1 MESLGI
7 IFRLLAVSQVV
18 LFAAAVVLSSNPW
31 RIRALGAGLGIGVA
45 CYLIIPPVI
54 DYWGRNVAAVLIIA
68 AEVLPLL
75 LLLFVRVL
83 FDDLRRLPR
92 AEQVIVAIYFALWLG
107 TALPESPGGMPVLAF
122 QIGKLA
128 IVLRAIWIVLAGRS
142 DDLVDARLRLR
153 TAFATALSLAAAAVV
168 TTELVTAM
176 QVPVLIDLIGMALIC
191 GLSFASNLAFMRWNP
206 SFSLIGEEPASRTT
220 RPAESRDPLLD
231 QIDRLMNQE
240 RLYADHDLRIAGLAE
255 RCGIPE
261 YRLRRTINKGL
272 GYRNFN
278 QFVNRFRLR
287 EAAER
292 LIAEP
297 RVAILT
303 IAIDVGFRSIS
314 SFNAAFRAHYGCSP
328 SEYRRRQVPESR

>member
-18 LFAAAVVLSSNPW
+18 LFAAAVALSSNPW
-31 RIRALGAGLGIGVA
+31 RTRAIGAGLGIGVA
-45 CYLIIPPVI
+45 CYLILPPVI
-54 DYWGRNVAAVLIIA
+54 DYWGRDPAAVFIIA
-68 AEVLPLL
+68 ADAVPLL
-75 LLLFVRVL
+75 LLLFVRVV
-83 FDDLRRLPR
+83 FDDLRRLSMT
-92 AEQVIVAIYFALWLG
+92 EQVIVALYLTLWLG
-107 TALPESPGGMPVLAF
+107 TALPKSFGDIPVLAF

-128 IVLRAIWIVLAGRS
+128 VILWAIWIVLAGRT
-142 DDLVDARLRLR
+142 DDLVGARLRLR
-153 TAFATALSLAAAAVV
+153 TAFATALGLAAAAVV
-168 TTELVTAM
+168 TTELVTDR
-176 QVPVLIDLIGMALIC
+176 QVPMPIDQIGMALIC
-191 GLSFASNLAFMRWNP
+191 GLSFAINLAFIRWNP
-206 SFSLIGEEPASRTT
+206 SFSLVGEEPTSRTT
-220 RPAESRDPLLD
+220 PPAERRDPLLD

-261 YRLRRTINKGL
+261 YRLRRTINQGL

-278 QFVNRFRLR
+278 QFVNGFRLR

-297 RVAILT
+297 RVPILT

-314 SFNAAFRAHYGCSP
+314 SFNAAFRVHYGCSP